1 MIYLV
6 VNLEE
11 KGALINRLKR
21 IEGQVKGIQ
30 KMIEEGKHCS
40 DILIQIAA
48 AKSALN
54 AVGGLILENYMK
66 DCLKSY
72 LNGVAE
78 EEALDELVNIM
89 VKYMRHN

>member
-1 MIYLV
+1 MIYLAV
-6 VNLEE
+6 SLKD
-11 KGALINRLKR
+11 KGTLINRLKR

-54 AVGGLILENYMK
+54 SVGGLILEKYMK

-72 LNGVAE
+72 LDGAAE
-78 EEALDELVNIM
+78 ENTLDELVNIM
-89 VKYMRHN
+89 VKYTRNN